1 MPSSINDGQFEVVM
15 LDPYIR
21 TSVIPPKLSTDA
33 THRVDFT
40 LPDKYG
46 VFKFLFDYKRRGVT
60 FLEHSE
66 TVQVRPYRH
75 DQYPRFLTVAYPY
88 YTVSWSMMLSFVVL
102 SMIIL
107 YHRDTV
113 KLKKK

>member
-1 MPSSINDGQFEVVM
+1 M

-21 TSVIPPKLSTDA
+21 TSVSPPKLSTDA
-33 THRVDFT
+33 THRVDFQ

-75 DQYPRFLTVAYPY
+75 DQYPRFLIVAYPY
-88 YTVSWSMMLSFVVL
+88 YTASWSMMLSFLVL
-102 SMIIL
+102 SAIVL
-107 YHRDTV
+107 YHRDTTKV
-113 KLKKK
+113 KKK

>member
-1 MPSSINDGQFEVVM
+1 M

-21 TSVIPPKLSTDA
+21 TSIIPPKLSTDS
-33 THRVDFT
+33 THRVDFK

-46 VFKFLFDYKRRGVT
+46 VFKFSLDYKRRGAS

-75 DQYPRFLTVAYPY
+75 DQYPRFLVVAYPY
-88 YTVSWSMMLSFVVL
+88 YAASWSMMISFVL
-102 SMIIL
+102 FSAIIL
-107 YHRDTV
+107 YHRDST
-113 KLKKK
+113 KLKTK